1 MNKTGNVNYLNI
13 GSRIE
18 KLGLT
23 KIPPSTNFRNL
34 LGCSVLSHSLT
45 GVCGSL
51 MLPNHSIGQV
61 RIPRNRYNI
70 VSNKCLLFRVT

>member
-1 MNKTGNVNYLNI
+1 MNKVGSVNYLNI

-18 KLGLT
+18 KLGLA
-23 KIPPSTNFRNL
+23 KIPPSTTLRNL

-51 MLPNHSIGQV
+51 TPTQIALSGKFAYSETDIKSYPINACCSW
-61 RIPRNRYNI
+61 
-70 VSNKCLLFRVT
+70 